1 MIYYMCV
8 KHIEGN
14 KCSICGR
21 HPSLNAEYSTY
32 SHSENPATFLL
43 KPAVFLLEHV
53 ICLKESQNS
62 QNMNNFA
69 REVHGCLWV
78 GICWQC
84 LEKGAPITHPAIPP
98 FRDSWFLN
106 WNMQVF
112 YQNLAA
118 CSFIFSWGNRTC
130 FKTVQ
135 NRIKRLILV
144 PGLCR
149 PWRVWRQAVNIEP
162 PMFMPTSHSH
172 YKACSSCS
180 EQNATCFETSMFL
193 KKTSHKTHSANAPFL
208 D

>member
-1 MIYYMCV
+1 MQYYWW
-8 KHIEGN
+8 
-14 KCSICGR
+14 R

-149 PWRVWRQAVNIEP
+149 PWRVWRKLLTLNP
-162 PMFMPTSHSH
+162 PCSCLQVIPTTKPVHH
-172 YKACSSCS
+172 V
-180 EQNATCFETSMFL
+180 QNKMQHVLKPLCFS
-193 KKTSHKTHSANAPFL
+193 KKHHTKPIAQMHRSWINMRTA
-208 D
+208 

>member
-53 ICLKESQNS
+53 ICLKELQNS

-84 LEKGAPITHPAIPP
+84 LAPITHPAIPP

-118 CSFIFSWGNRTC
+118 CSYIFLRKSYMLQNCAKSNQAPHPCSWVMAAMTGMA
-130 FKTVQ
+130 
-135 NRIKRLILV
+135 
-144 PGLCR
+144 
-149 PWRVWRQAVNIEP
+149 QAVNIEP

-180 EQNATCFETSMFL
+180 EQNATCFEISMFL